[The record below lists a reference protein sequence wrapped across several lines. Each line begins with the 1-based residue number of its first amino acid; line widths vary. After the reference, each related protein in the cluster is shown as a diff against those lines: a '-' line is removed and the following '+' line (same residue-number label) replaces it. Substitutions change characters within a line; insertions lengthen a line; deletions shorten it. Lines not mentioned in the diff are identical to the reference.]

1 MMLVVRRDFK
11 NCIYFEALK
20 KMTSRLVVSI
30 IGVDGCHLRGPHTRV
45 LLTLV
50 EILRMT
56 ASTLCIC
63 HSGGRKKES
72 VEVGHRFLEV

>member
-1 MMLVVRRDFK
+1 METSIDDVSGKERFQKLYI
-11 NCIYFEALK
+11 CFEALK

-50 EILRMT
+50 EILQMI
-56 ASTLCIC
+56 ASTLFIC
-63 HSGGRKKES
+63 HSGGRK
-72 VEVGHRFLEV
+72 